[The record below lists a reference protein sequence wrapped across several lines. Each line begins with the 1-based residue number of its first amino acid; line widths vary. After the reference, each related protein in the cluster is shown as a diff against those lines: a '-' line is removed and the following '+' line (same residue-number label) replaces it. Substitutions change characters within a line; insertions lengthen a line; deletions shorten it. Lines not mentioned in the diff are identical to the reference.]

1 MAVRGTSDGGG
12 RWLAVREGGRDT
24 GGHWGG
30 VDGARRWPEAARRC
44 SVMARQGIG
53 GRGVGVGEMA

>member
-1 MAVRGTSDGGG
+1 MARGS
-12 RWLAVREGGRDT
+12 RRCRDT

-44 SVMARQGIG
+44 SVMARQGVG
-53 GRGVGVGEMA
+53 GRGVGVGEMT